1 MDEEARL
8 SASLQIQGLA
18 RHFGGV
24 MVTNDVSLELF
35 HADRVAL
42 IGPNGAGKTTLVNLI
57 SGHLKPNG
65 GAILLEGRDVTRM
78 SAARRARL
86 GLVRTFQITRLF
98 GSLTVGQN
106 VALPIL
112 QRRNLSRRLLSW
124 QRHERAVRRDCEAL
138 LEELNLARFIDTPVR
153 ELAYGQQRLVDIAI
167 GLALEPRILLLDEP
181 AAGVPHDEAPLI
193 LNAIAR
199 LRPEIAVMMIEH
211 DMDLVFRFAKRVLV
225 LAEGRLIFA
234 GSPSEVTADPG
245 VRRAY
250 LGSYAHGRGEA

>member
-1 MDEEARL
+1 MTAALRIE
-8 SASLQIQGLA
+8 GLA

-24 MVTNDVSLELF
+24 TVTNDVSLELF
-35 HADRVAL
+35 SGDRVAL

-65 GAILLEGRDVTRM
+65 GSIALEGRDITHM

-86 GLVRTFQITRLF
+86 GLARTFQITRLF
-98 GSLTVGQN
+98 HSLTVGQN

-112 QRRNLSRRLLSW
+112 QRRNLSRRLLS
-124 QRHERAVRRDCEAL
+124 RRTDERAVRRDCEAL
-138 LEELNLARFIDTPVR
+138 LDELHLAQFLDTPVR

-167 GLALEPRILLLDEP
+167 GLALEPRVLLLDEP

-193 LNAIAR
+193 LGAIAR
-199 LRPEIAVMMIEH
+199 LRPDIAVMMIEH
-211 DMDLVFRFAKRVLV
+211 DMDLVFRFARRVLV

-234 GSPSEVTADPG
+234 GSPVG
-245 VRRAY
+245 GRRR
-250 LGSYAHGRGEA
+250 SGRPARLSRELRAWPRRSLTSRE

>member
-1 MDEEARL
+1 MT
-8 SASLQIQGLA
+8 ASLRIENLS

-24 MVTNDVSLELF
+24 TVTNDVSLELF
-35 HADRVAL
+35 SGDRVAL

-57 SGHLKPNG
+57 SGHLQPNG
-65 GAILLEGRDVTRM
+65 GSIVLEGRDITRM

-86 GLVRTFQITRLF
+86 GLARTFQITRVF
-98 GSLTVGQN
+98 RSLTVGQN

-112 QRRNLSRRLLSW
+112 QRRGLSRRLLS
-124 QRHERAVRRDCEAL
+124 RRTNERAVRRDCEAL
-138 LEELNLARFIDTPVR
+138 LDELNLAQFLDTPVR

-167 GLALEPRILLLDEP
+167 GLALEPRVLLLDEP
-181 AAGVPHDEAPLI
+181 AAGVPHDEAHLI
-193 LNAIAR
+193 LSAIAR
-199 LRPEIAVMMIEH
+199 LRPDIAVMMIEH

-234 GSPSEVTADPG
+234 GSPSKVTADPG

-250 LGSYAHGRGEA
+250 LGSYPHGRGEA

>member
-1 MDEEARL
+1 MTAALRIE
-8 SASLQIQGLA
+8 GLA

-35 HADRVAL
+35 SGDRVAL

-65 GAILLEGRDVTRM
+65 GSIALEGRDITRM

-86 GLVRTFQITRLF
+86 GLARTFQITRLF
-98 GSLTVGQN
+98 RSLTVGQN

-112 QRRNLSRRLLSW
+112 QRRGLSRRLFS
-124 QRHERAVRRDCEAL
+124 RRTNERAVRRDCEAL
-138 LEELNLARFIDTPVR
+138 LDELNLAQFLDTPVR

-167 GLALEPRILLLDEP
+167 GLALEPRVLLLDEP

-193 LNAIAR
+193 LGAIAR
-199 LRPEIAVMMIEH
+199 LRPDIAVMMIEH

-234 GSPSEVTADPG
+234 GSPAEVAADPG